1 MQPTVNKLGIIG
13 AMDVEVEALHAQMHI
28 TQDLTRSHMH
38 FVEGTLQGQPC
49 VVVRCG
55 IGKINAAACVQILV
69 DLFNVDAVVNTGVA
83 GSLDNNIN
91 IGDIV
96 LSTDVIHHDMDVT
109 GLGYAAGEVPGLGTT
124 AFPASAQL
132 RALAQTAAQNVT
144 PELGIFEGRVASG
157 DQFIADKTKKI
168 AIATQFG
175 ASCCEMEGA
184 SIGQTSW
191 LNNVPF
197 LVVRAISD
205 KADGSAEVPYAQFE
219 KSSAEKSARLV
230 AELARLLSQSTC
242 ENTEV

>member
-1 MQPTVNKLGIIG
+1 MSIHVSKLGIIG
-13 AMDVEVEALHAQMHI
+13 AMDVEVEALRARMQI
-28 TQDLTRSHMH
+28 ARDLVRSHMH
-38 FVEGTLQGQPC
+38 FVEGTLEGQSC

-69 DLFNVDAVVNTGVA
+69 DLFGVDAVVNTGVA
-83 GSLDNNIN
+83 GSLDNRIN

-109 GLGYAAGEVPGLGTT
+109 ALGYAAGEVPGLGTT
-124 AFPASAQL
+124 AFAANADL
-132 RALAQTAAQNVT
+132 RALAYTAAQIVT

-168 AIATQFG
+168 ALATQFG
-175 ASCCEMEGA
+175 ALCCEMEGA
-184 SIGQTSW
+184 SIGQASW
-191 LNNVPF
+191 LNDVPF

-219 KSSAEKSARLV
+219 KSSAQKSARLTG
-230 AELARLLSQSTC
+230 ELARLLSQA
-242 ENTEV
+242 V